1 MLSYNVRM
9 AVIHYY
15 VVMPCH
21 ELRFSHSHIRLS
33 QICDVSVGNN
43 FISILLLKI
52 LKYHVT
58 IIHQKLDEIMIFY
71 IHKLQCKGLF

>member
-1 MLSYNVRM
+1 M

-43 FISILLLKI
+43 FKKHFIALDTKISCYNYTSK
-52 LKYHVT
+52 VR
-58 IIHQKLDEIMIFY
+58 
-71 IHKLQCKGLF
+71 